1 MFCNLKRA
9 WIAGLLMPVLISCS
23 TYNSRM
29 TKYYADLQNGKYKKA
44 MNSLESNSL
53 IHRERNELLYFFE
66 KGRVYQLQ
74 RKFDSSNVYY
84 NLADQFIETRKRT
97 AGDILKANLT
107 NPMMQTYLGEDF
119 ERFMMHFYKAINYS
133 SLGMTDDAVVE
144 ARRITLAEQA
154 QGDKFNNKDNR
165 YSKDAF
171 ALNLQGMIY
180 ESAGDINNA
189 FIAYRNAADV
199 YLNADGKRYYDV
211 SIPVQ
216 LQQDLLRT
224 ANQMGFTDE
233 QQRYEKLFNTTL
245 NNTRGEGG
253 ELVLFTE
260 IGWSPAKK
268 ELNFVLTK
276 NSDGVNGFYY
286 IDSQGN
292 SIFLP
297 FNWGY
302 YNIDE
307 NNDDVKNF
315 RTFRVAIPAY
325 EVRDRR
331 TPVSTIVVN
340 GNTYSTEL
348 AENINTIAVKT
359 LEQRL
364 LTELANA
371 LARQITKKLAEKG
384 AEAAA
389 KNIAKN
395 NSNEKDEKKKEDK
408 AESAAM
414 ITGLLV
420 NLINTA
426 TEKADTRNWQSLPA
440 YVNYVRVP
448 LQKGENVITFD
459 SGGKIRT
466 IKIQGNGGLLLR
478 SVLIR

>member
-1 MFCNLKRA
+1 MICNLKRA

-44 MNSLESNSL
+44 MSSLESNSL
-53 IHRERNELLYFFE
+53 IHRDRNELLYFFE

-74 RKFDSSNVYY
+74 RNYDSSNVYF
-84 NLADQFIETRKRT
+84 NLADHFIETKKRT

-133 SLGMTDDAVVE
+133 TLNMTGDAVVE

-154 QGDKFNNKDNR
+154 QGDKFNEKDNR

-189 FIAYRNAADV
+189 FISYRNAADV
-199 YLNADGKRYYDV
+199 YLKGEGNRYYDV
-211 SIPVQ
+211 TIPQQ
-216 LQQDLLRT
+216 LEQDVLRT
-224 ANQMGFTDE
+224 ANRMGFADE
-233 QQRYEKLFNTTL
+233 QQYYERLFSTTYNPL
-245 NNTRGEGG
+245 VSEGG
-253 ELVLFTE
+253 ELVIFTE
-260 IGWSPAKK
+260 IGWAPAKK

-292 SIFLP
+292 SVFLP

-307 NNDDVKNF
+307 NNDDIKNF

-331 TPVSTIVVN
+331 PATSTITVN
-340 GNTYSTEL
+340 GKSYSTETAQNL
-348 AENINTIAVKT
+348 NTIAVKT

-371 LARQITKKLAEKG
+371 LARQIVKKLAEKG
-384 AEAAA
+384 AESAAR
-389 KNIAKN
+389 NISKN
-395 NSNEKDEKKKEDK
+395 NSNEKDQQKKEEK
-408 AESAAM
+408 AESAAL

-420 NLINTA
+420 NIINTA

-448 LQKGENVITFD
+448 LQKGENIITFD
-459 SGGKIRT
+459 SGGKTRT
-466 IKIQGNGGLLLR
+466 LKVQGNGGLLLR
-478 SVLIR
+478 SILIR